1 MSMMY
6 TSTDA
11 VFDDQ
16 QDDTRLAYR
25 HLLVSLDNELG
36 SEECRKLC
44 FLAVDL
50 GMSKSQTE
58 RVQQAIDVFTEL
70 ESRLLISANDVSLLV
85 EMMNLIHRK
94 DLIERIQSL
103 YNNRIPIPSKG
114 LGHFSQFRVLL
125 LEIADDTSRS
135 ELETM
140 KHACID
146 LLGRQVISKL
156 KDAIQLFLILEERG
170 KLAPTNL
177 KFLHQLLT
185 FCDNRSMLAKLNTFD
200 NINLDHRRTQDKI
213 VAMLTAWR
221 ETVGKEAYQVL
232 SKELKSCHRMDLA
245 KKVEALAASK
255 ASVPASDAVPQ
266 HARFQPQPVYQQQQP
281 VPVWPVQYQPVQYQ
295 PSQFSPTSLMVP
307 GDFCVPPSVSPS
319 VHTGLPDTTQ
329 HGYRTDPADDVLE
342 YLSLRLAADWQ
353 KLGKLL
359 EIDDATVM
367 MIHSM
372 YQDSAEKALEILKKW
387 RNRLPL
393 HKNATSTLASIL
405 KVSGWLDLS
414 EHLKGGTESAA
425 NALAAQ
431 MQEMETTTSSGS
443 TPLLQ
448 PGQMPGT
455 NQDKTSTENLAVQ
468 SEGLKEGTYQQ
479 TPHVQGYRTD
489 PADDVLEFLSLWL
502 AADWQKLGK
511 LLEIDDATMMMIHS
525 MYQDS
530 AEKALEILK
539 KWRNRLPLHKN
550 ATSTL
555 ASILK
560 VSGWPGLS
568 EHLKG
573 TEPAANALAAQ
584 MQEMETTTSSGSTP
598 LLQPGQMPGTN
609 QDKTSTENLAVQS
622 EGLKEGTYQQTPH
635 VQDHCTDDK
644 THTNLGTK
652 PSQES
657 YPQYTMNRN
666 PRGLCMI
673 INNQNFHGDKRL
685 NERKGSDLDT
695 GRLLYLF
702 DKLHFKVDARTDMTS
717 YEMHSWFKEVS
728 QMDHSE
734 YDCFVCCIMSHGELG
749 AVHGTDGESVEIQEI
764 LALFKSVSCKS
775 LNGKPKLFFIQACQG
790 TVHQEG
796 IETDEA
802 PGLGTGIQK
811 TLPKEADFLL
821 SCATVPGYVSYRST
835 KSGSWFVNALVDNI
849 EKYHDELDL
858 VRILIQ
864 VNYQLGNGVA
874 KVKQGYMKQIAA
886 PSFTLRKDL
895 YLRSLPT

>member
-185 FCDNRSMLAKLNTFD
+185 FCDNRSMLAKLNTFAANETPKIPTDREIMELSSQLGQEWKTLGTYLGLSHHQID

-479 TPHVQGYRTD
+479 TPHVQG
-489 PADDVLEFLSLWL
+489 
-502 AADWQKLGK
+502 
-511 LLEIDDATMMMIHS
+511 
-525 MYQDS
+525 
-530 AEKALEILK
+530 
-539 KWRNRLPLHKN
+539 
-550 ATSTL
+550 
-555 ASILK
+555 
-560 VSGWPGLS
+560 
-568 EHLKG
+568 
-573 TEPAANALAAQ
+573 
-584 MQEMETTTSSGSTP
+584 
-598 LLQPGQMPGTN
+598 
-609 QDKTSTENLAVQS
+609 TENLAVQS

>member
-1 MSMMY
+1 MSMMF

-16 QDDTRLAYR
+16 QDDTGLAYR
-25 HLLVSLDNELG
+25 RLLISLDNELG
-36 SEECRKLC
+36 SEDCRKLC

-70 ESRLLISANDVSLLV
+70 ESRLLISANNVSLLV

-94 DLIERIQSL
+94 DLIARIQSL
-103 YNNRIPIPSKG
+103 YNNRVSIPRKG
-114 LGHFSQFRVLL
+114 SGHFSQFRVLL

-185 FCDNRSMLAKLNTFD
+185 FCDNRSMLAKLNTFAANETPKVPTD
-200 NINLDHRRTQDKI
+200 REIMELSSQLGREWKALGTYLGLSHHQLGDIDLDHRRTRDKI
-213 VAMLTAWR
+213 VAMFTAWR

-255 ASVPASDAVPQ
+255 ASVPASDAVPH
-266 HARFQPQPVYQQQQP
+266 HATFQPQYVYQQQQP
-281 VPVWPVQYQPVQYQ
+281 VQYQPVQYQPVQYQPVHYQ

-307 GDFCVPPSVSPS
+307 GDFFVPPSVSPS
-319 VHTGLPDTTQ
+319 SHTGLPDTTQ

-342 YLSLRLAADWQ
+342 FLSHRLAADWQ
-353 KLGKLL
+353 KMGKLL
-359 EIDDATVM
+359 KIDDATMM
-367 MIHSM
+367 MIHSK
-372 YQDSAEKALEILKKW
+372 YQHSAEKALEILKTW

-414 EHLKGGTESAA
+414 EHLKGTELATNALAAQMQEMETTTSSGSTPLLQPGQMPGTNQDKTSMENLVVQSEGHKEGTYQQTSHVQGTESAT

-455 NQDKTSTENLAVQ
+455 NQDKTSTENLVVL
-468 SEGLKEGTYQQ
+468 SEGLKEG
-479 TPHVQGYRTD
+479 D
-489 PADDVLEFLSLWL
+489 
-502 AADWQKLGK
+502 
-511 LLEIDDATMMMIHS
+511 
-525 MYQDS
+525 
-530 AEKALEILK
+530 
-539 KWRNRLPLHKN
+539 
-550 ATSTL
+550 
-555 ASILK
+555 
-560 VSGWPGLS
+560 
-568 EHLKG
+568 
-573 TEPAANALAAQ
+573 
-584 MQEMETTTSSGSTP
+584 
-598 LLQPGQMPGTN
+598 
-609 QDKTSTENLAVQS
+609 
-622 EGLKEGTYQQTPH
+622 YQQTPH

-644 THTNLGTK
+644 THTNQGTK

-673 INNQNFHGDKRL
+673 INNKKFHGEKKM

-702 DKLHFKVDARTDMTS
+702 DKLHFKVEARMDMTS
-717 YEMHSWFKEVS
+717 YEMLSWFKEVS
-728 QMDHSE
+728 QMDHSK

-764 LALFKSVSCKS
+764 LALFKSVSCRS

-802 PGLGTGIQK
+802 PGLGSGIQK

-835 KSGSWFVNALVDNI
+835 TSGSWFVNALVDNI
-849 EKYHDELDL
+849 EKHHNELDL

-874 KVKQGYMKQIAA
+874 KVKQGDMKQIAA